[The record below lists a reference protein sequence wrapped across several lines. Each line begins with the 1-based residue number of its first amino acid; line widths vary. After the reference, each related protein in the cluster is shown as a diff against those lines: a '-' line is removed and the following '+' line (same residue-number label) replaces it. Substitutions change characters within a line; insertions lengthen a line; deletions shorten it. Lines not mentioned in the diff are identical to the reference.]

1 MVESFCPRLKA
12 ARAVPS
18 CGVMRGSYN
27 RPPLGPLLDKHRRF
41 HEVGSSEATLIP
53 RFNFP
58 SRKRFER
65 EPNYL
70 EDTSLVM
77 ALGHGLLLLDGGP
90 VIRHL
95 ARWSEPKSL
104 KRPNQ
109 LHCRNCRHEF
119 KRSRQLGK

>member
-1 MVESFCPRLKA
+1 MVLSAVDGGEGRAELRRYARLIQPA
-12 ARAVPS
+12 ALYDHLVTSIVDFTRLEAAKLPS
-18 CGVMRGSYN
+18 
-27 RPPLGPLLDKHRRF
+27 
-41 HEVGSSEATLIP
+41 IP

-119 KRSRQLGK
+119 KRSRQLGKT